1 MCSCSPPHPSCFVC
15 LPWLPDPTSQ
25 DSRSHLL
32 PGFCRCLSALLW
44 PCHPERRR
52 GARVRWRDR
61 RASGDKRTGPQRRW
75 WAVSGGHFGCPSW
88 HLKVRGWGAVQ
99 HPACPG
105 RAWPQEGR
113 QAAAAEPWA
122 GPGNGA
128 LGRTRTVL
136 PKHLTVGLMRRGR
149 PLWIRSLSCGCTA
162 VSGAAVSRGT
172 FVQGRAGWG
181 TSEAP
186 LEKDPQTP
194 PLWARPASA
203 ASLLTLPLPAGLRN
217 PDPTGSSVGTPPCF
231 KDMLNVFDIEHV
243 SQGPR

>member
-1 MCSCSPPHPSCFVC
+1 MPCSTLRAQDGPGPKKVGKLRPRSPG
-15 LPWLPDPTSQ
+15 
-25 DSRSHLL
+25 
-32 PGFCRCLSALLW
+32 PGR
-44 PCHPERRR
+44 E
-52 GARVRWRDR
+52 
-61 RASGDKRTGPQRRW
+61 TGP
-75 WAVSGGHFGCPSW
+75 
-88 HLKVRGWGAVQ
+88 
-99 HPACPG
+99 
-105 RAWPQEGR
+105 
-113 QAAAAEPWA
+113 
-122 GPGNGA
+122 
-128 LGRTRTVL
+128 LGRTRAVL
-136 PKHLTVGLMRRGR
+136 PKHLTVGLTRRGR

-181 TSEAP
+181 TSAAP

-217 PDPTGSSVGTPPCF
+217 PDPTGSSVETPPCF